1 MQRQLRET
9 QELIK
14 ADCSPSPLYGA
25 FQQGGTSNASALRS
39 QTRTGNLRR
48 PTLETQYSVGNS
60 ELS

>member
-14 ADCSPSPLYGA
+14 ADCPPM
-25 FQQGGTSNASALRS
+25 FQGTYQTTANASLRS
-39 QTRTGNLRR
+39 QTTRTGLRR

>member
-14 ADCSPSPLYGA
+14 ADCPPMYQGA
-25 FQQGGTSNASALRS
+25 YQTAANASLRS
-39 QTRTGNLRR
+39 QTRTGLRR

>member
-14 ADCSPSPLYGA
+14 ADCPPLYQGAA
-25 FQQGGTSNASALRS
+25 FQGNASGASLRS
-39 QTRTGNLRR
+39 QNRTGIRR